1 MLNIRKFRRLYHSVI
16 VLVLLLVLS
25 VFYTSAANAQTP
37 TVAPSFDIADGSAVT
52 SITPGL
58 ASSLTSPDSKVT
70 ITVPAESAKT
80 AGLLHYTAKTSADA
94 PSSAPAGMNFATAL
108 FELNQVDASGAV
120 MTGTK
125 FNSGVVITIKYDATD
140 ITAAEGNPN
149 RLVLYKFDT
158 DSGQWHSLGTS
169 VSFST
174 QSVSASVRSLSFF
187 ALIGQ
192 PLPPLPTPTPKGT
205 ATPSTQSYPHT
216 SSSAA
221 YVAPAT
227 PDPTATPAP
236 TPTPTP
242 APTATLLP
250 PTPGDVAPGSGFMV
264 GLLVVALVLMA
275 AGGYYM
281 KESNN
286 I

>member
-1 MLNIRKFRRLYHSVI
+1 MPDIRKFRRLS
-16 VLVLLLVLS
+16 LS
-25 VFYTSAANAQTP
+25 VFMLSILLIMSVFYASAANAQTP
-37 TVAPSFDIADGSAVT
+37 TVAPSFDIAAGSAVG

-58 ASSLTSPDSKVT
+58 VSSLSSPDSKVT
-70 ITVPAESAKT
+70 ITVPAEAAKT

-94 PSSAPAGMNFATAL
+94 PASAPSGMSFGSTL
-108 FELNQVDASGAV
+108 FELNQVDASGTV

-125 FNSGVVITIKYDATD
+125 FNSSIVINVKYNATD
-140 ITAAEGNPN
+140 IAAAEGNPH

-158 DSGQWHSLGTS
+158 GSGKWHSLGTS
-169 VSFST
+169 VNFST
-174 QSVSASVRSLSFF
+174 QSVSASIRSLSFF
-187 ALIGQ
+187 AIVGQ
-192 PLPPLPTPTPKGT
+192 PLPPAPTPTPKGT
-205 ATPSTQSYPHT
+205 ATPSPQLYPHT
-216 SSSAA
+216 SSAAA

-227 PDPTATPAP
+227 ATPTPEPTATAM
-236 TPTPTP
+236 P

-264 GLLVVALVLMA
+264 GLLVIALVLTA

-286 I
+286 L